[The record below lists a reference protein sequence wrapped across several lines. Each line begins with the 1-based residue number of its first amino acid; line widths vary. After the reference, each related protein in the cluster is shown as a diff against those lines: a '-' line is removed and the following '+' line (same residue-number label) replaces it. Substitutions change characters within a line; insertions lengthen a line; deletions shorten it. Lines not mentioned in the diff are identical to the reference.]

1 MKYVIVGIVV
11 VIAILAWYLS
21 RRGSSGPTQGS
32 PDAAPGHHHQQ
43 LPRDGGIGGG
53 SA

>member
-1 MKYVIVGIVV
+1 MKYLIIGLI
-11 VIAILAWYLS
+11 IAIALLLFVLS
-21 RRGSSGPTQGS
+21 RRGSGGLSQGS

-53 SA
+53 SV